1 MSVISNQFMRFYYG
15 VVLKQIRQIQ
25 SPLIFHNKFKIRLSS
40 LSVNSSKQML
50 KMLDLEYPK
59 DSTQMPISLRDIE
72 NSELIHHID
81 FLISVLAENKLSF
94 KFIDDEWQRLLKE
107 IR

>member
-25 SPLIFHNKFKIRLSS
+25 SPLIFHNKFKIRLSA
-40 LSVNSSKQML
+40 LSVESSKQML

-59 DSTQMPISLRDIE
+59 DTTQMPISLRDIE
-72 NSELIHHID
+72 NGELIHHID
-81 FLISVLAENKLSF
+81 FLINVLAENKQTF
-94 KFIDDEWQRLLKE
+94 KFIEDEWERLIKDYQ
-107 IR
+107 

>member
-1 MSVISNQFMRFYYG
+1 
-15 VVLKQIRQIQ
+15 
-25 SPLIFHNKFKIRLSS
+25 
-40 LSVNSSKQML
+40 
-50 KMLDLEYPK
+50 
-59 DSTQMPISLRDIE
+59 MPISLRDIE

>member
-25 SPLIFHNKFKIRLSS
+25 SPLVFHNKFKIRLSS

>member
-25 SPLIFHNKFKIRLSS
+25 SPLVFHNKFKIRLSS

-94 KFIDDEWQRLLKE
+94 KFIDDEWQRLLRE
-107 IR
+107 N

>member
-94 KFIDDEWQRLLKE
+94 KFIDDEWQRLLRE
-107 IR
+107 N

>member
-1 MSVISNQFMRFYYG
+1 MSVISKQFMRFYYG
-15 VVLKQIRQIQ
+15 IVLKQIRAIKQ
-25 SPLIFHNKFKIRLSS
+25 PLVFHNKFKVRLSA
-40 LSVNSSKQML
+40 LSIESCKQML